1 MSSVSETLDHAP
13 SSEEIESYRK
23 KATEQDE
30 SLVVAYPHG
39 DVQRELVV
47 SPRGTCV
54 VLEYNTSND
63 ALNPDTSPD
72 DVAAAC
78 TA

>member
-1 MSSVSETLDHAP
+1 MSTVSEELDHAP
-13 SSEEIESYRK
+13 SSEEIASYRK
-23 KATEQDE
+23 KATEQDG
-30 SLVVAYPHG
+30 SLVIVYPHG
-39 DVQRELVV
+39 EVKRELVV

-54 VLEYNTSND
+54 VLEDNTSND